1 MRIKKRLILPTPSV
15 VLKVASQTVMGIA
28 MGLALTL
35 ILTVVD
41 QQGVVRLIDHD
52 AGQDAVFVFVGT
64 IVPTFG
70 LGATLTGLILIMT
83 ENN

>member
-1 MRIKKRLILPTPSV
+1 MRIRKRFILPTPSV
-15 VLKVASQTVMGIA
+15 VLKIASQTVMGVA
-28 MGLALTL
+28 MGLVLTL

-41 QQGVVRLIDHD
+41 QHGLVRLIDHD

-64 IVPTFG
+64 IVTAFG

-83 ENN
+83 EGH